1 MLFKKHKIKIGVMNL
16 IRIQLNNNE
25 DVCNLCTYG
34 PGNSCKIMD
43 ICTNIFAPIT
53 AVKYDYICY
62 TKEKQ

>member
-16 IRIQLNNNE
+16 IRIELNNN

-34 PGNSCKIMD
+34 PGINCTIMD
-43 ICTNIFAPIT
+43 ICTNIFTPIT
-53 AVKYDYICY
+53 AEKYDYICY

>member
-1 MLFKKHKIKIGVMNL
+1 MNL

-62 TKEKQ
+62 TKENQ